1 MGYQFAPT
9 AVKENAI
16 LSVENA
22 LASHEQI
29 VVDPHRLTIRA
40 DNGPQYTSHA
50 FIDSMKALGPSLQH
64 IAYRTPEQNGT
75 VEAFHKTLK
84 REYIWPF
91 DFQSYQ
97 EAERA
102 IAAAFLDYNQSRI
115 HSALGYLTPYEFLEL
130 WFADEQEEQQK
141 EEKVISVG

>member
-1 MGYQFAPT
+1 MGGIPVRSDGGEGERDTLDRERPRVPRAGRPSSIDHQGGQRT
-9 AVKENAI
+9 AI
-16 LSVENA
+16 YLTR
-22 LASHEQI
+22 L
-29 VVDPHRLTIRA
+29 HRLDEGSR
-40 DNGPQYTSHA
+40 PQ
-50 FIDSMKALGPSLQH
+50 SLQH

-75 VEAFHKTLK
+75 IESFHKTLK
-84 REYIWPF
+84 REYVWPF

-102 IAAAFLDYNQSRI
+102 IAAAFLDYNLSRI

-130 WFADEQEEQQK
+130 WFADEQDERQ